1 LKVIFGVGMG
11 NTEFKD
17 MTVSSSRIFPRQRTA
32 IFGSWDSSPSPT
44 CGLEVLILLLPN
56 KFLCQGV
63 VAEPRGA
70 SREPGIWEQRTLPM
84 SIIISNTY
92 TIKQIQTVGPK
103 YLSMGLLPLPPA
115 KKKENKHFTK
125 VDGLIC
131 LLKPNHF

>member
-1 LKVIFGVGMG
+1 
-11 NTEFKD
+11 
-17 MTVSSSRIFPRQRTA
+17 
-32 IFGSWDSSPSPT
+32 
-44 CGLEVLILLLPN
+44 LEVLILLLPN

-115 KKKENKHFTK
+115 KKKKTNTLQRLMGWFASWNQITSNSHHESWPNRPCNLVIFR
-125 VDGLIC
+125 
-131 LLKPNHF
+131 LLGVNTLKA